1 MLFGAKENKVNQRF
15 GDRLFQK
22 KKKKKNNKRNK
33 KRMYIK
39 NHHLIIDMS
48 FLILM

>member
-15 GDRLFQK
+15 DDRLFQ
-22 KKKKKNNKRNK
+22 KKKNNKRNK

>member
-1 MLFGAKENKVNQRF
+1 MLSGTKENKVNQRF
-15 GDRLFQK
+15 DDGLFQ

-33 KRMYIK
+33 KRMYIE